1 MNINLNALRI
11 ARKQRKITLEQMAKS
26 IGKET
31 PSAYYFI
38 ETGQTR
44 LLAEH
49 IPLIANALK
58 MSIEEISMLLF
69 TKSDFRKSKID
80 NEAV

>member
-1 MNINLNALRI
+1 MNIDLNALRV
-11 ARKQRKITLEQMAKS
+11 ARKQRKITLEQMAKA

-31 PSAYYFI
+31 PAAYYFI

-69 TKSDFRKSKID
+69 SGSDFRKTKVND
-80 NEAV
+80 KVV